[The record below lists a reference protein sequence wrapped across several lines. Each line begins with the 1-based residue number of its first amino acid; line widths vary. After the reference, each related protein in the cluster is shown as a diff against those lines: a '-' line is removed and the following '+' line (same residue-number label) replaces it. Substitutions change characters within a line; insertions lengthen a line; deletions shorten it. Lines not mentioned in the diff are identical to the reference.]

1 MEEAHGG
8 ANRPAVDHIEALR
21 PHPAIAPPLT
31 CKERLEIMVNNFKKT
46 FGKRLFALME
56 ACELNKKD
64 IARYVGLSTT
74 IQVDNYLKGEQ
85 GPTFEGFAK
94 LRILFGVKSG
104 EVDGSE
110 PWPTALDP
118 AAVRERLNKLD

>member
-1 MEEAHGG
+1 MGDAYGG
-8 ANRPAVDHIEALR
+8 ANRPEVLEGR
-21 PHPAIAPPLT
+21 AINTQHEMPSLWKVRMET
-31 CKERLEIMVNNFKKT
+31 MVNNFKKT
-46 FGKRLFALME
+46 FGKRLGALME
-56 ACELNKKD
+56 ACELDKKD

-110 PWPTALDP
+110 PWPITLDP
-118 AAVRERLNKLD
+118 VSVRDRLNKLT